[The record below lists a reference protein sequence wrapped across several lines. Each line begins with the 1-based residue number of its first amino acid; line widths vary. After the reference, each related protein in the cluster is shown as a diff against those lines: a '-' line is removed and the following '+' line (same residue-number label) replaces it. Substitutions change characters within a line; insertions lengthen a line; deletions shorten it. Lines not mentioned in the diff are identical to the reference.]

1 MTNDEIFERIA
12 RIDPVPNDNP
22 LDPAASSRARE
33 LKGLIMSNEPQESVS
48 IPKPRRIGRWLTAG
62 AVAVGAVAVVV
73 AVTRAG
79 SDDDVQ
85 PIVFSSAQ
93 STLSSRTAG
102 AAEAAADAAMPNSKM
117 AGLAPYAVEYE
128 VEGDLPALDDKAQA
142 WKAKGEPTKKQ
153 MNAIVKALGVEGDLV
168 ERKKDEGGGFV
179 AGPIDGSAPSVSFGD
194 AEFDP
199 YLNWYYSAAWA
210 ASSRSSEPAVAPD
223 TATSD
228 TATSDTAT
236 SDTAKSDE
244 VVEVP
249 QEMKKPENLPTK
261 DEARERAKSIMK
273 DAGIDVRDDDIEVYA
288 DDWSVSVTAWT
299 RVGDVRAPMSWT
311 FGFGENGA
319 VTWAGGNLLAFEKG
333 PKFPRVGALAGVERL
348 GDPKYSGWY
357 GYGPVAKGVTEPA
370 FAEDSVA
377 IAPSPAGDATTTD
390 SVAPT
395 VQTIVITGVKE
406 SLTPIIDA
414 DNVMWLVPSYEYT
427 VKDGYTISALA
438 ITEEFIEQATPTP
451 DTASD
456 ITTGGGSSG
465 SGSSEGSEGSGE
477 TLPAVDVPALSQDEA
492 VTLVGLTEDEAMK
505 VAESKGW
512 ITRVSSRD
520 GEDFQ
525 LTMDYVTNRVNL
537 AIVDGK
543 VTGVSVG

>member
-1 MTNDEIFERIA
+1 MTHDEIFERIA
-12 RIDPVPNDNP
+12 RIDPVPTDTS
-22 LDPAASSRARE
+22 LDPVTSSRARE
-33 LKGLIMSNEPQESVS
+33 LKGLIMSSEPQERAVVAK
-48 IPKPRRIGRWLTAG
+48 PKRIGRLIAAG
-62 AVAVGAVAVVV
+62 ALAVGAVAVVV
-73 AVTRAG
+73 AVTRGG
-79 SDDDVQ
+79 SGDDAE
-85 PIVFSSAQ
+85 PIVFSAAQ

-102 AAEAAADAAMPNSKM
+102 AAESTADAAMPNNKM
-117 AGLAPYAVEYE
+117 AAVVPYEVEYE
-128 VEGDLPALDDKAQA
+128 VEGDLPALDDKAQS
-142 WKAKGEPTKKQ
+142 WKSKGAPSKKQ

-168 ERKKDEGGGFV
+168 ARKKDEGGGFV

-210 ASSRSSEPAVAPD
+210 TSSRSSEPAVAPD

-228 TATSDTAT
+228 SAT
-236 SDTAKSDE
+236 SDE

-249 QEMKKPENLPTK
+249 EEMKKPENLPSK
-261 DEARERAKSIMK
+261 DEARDRAKSIMS
-273 DAGIDVRDDDIEVYA
+273 DAGVDVRDDDIEVYA
-288 DDWSVSVTAWT
+288 DEWSVSVTAWT
-299 RVGDVRAPMSWT
+299 RVGDIRAPMSWT
-311 FGFGENGA
+311 FGFGDEGA
-319 VTWAGGNLLAFEKG
+319 ITWAGGNLLSFEKG

-370 FAEDSVA
+370 FAEDSAAV
-377 IAPSPAGDATTTD
+377 APSPAGDATTTD
-390 SVAPT
+390 SVVPT
-395 VQTIVITGVKE
+395 VQTVVITEVKE

-438 ITEEFIEQATPTP
+438 ITDEFIEQATPTP
-451 DTASD
+451 DTAA
-456 ITTGGGSSG
+456 GGGTSGSSG
-465 SGSSEGSEGSGE
+465 SSGVSEGSEGSAGSGE
-477 TLPAVDVPALSQDEA
+477 TLPAVDVPALSQEEA
-492 VTLVGLTEDEAMK
+492 VKLVGLTEDEAVK
-505 VAESKGW
+505 VAESNGW

>member
-1 MTNDEIFERIA
+1 
-12 RIDPVPNDNP
+12 
-22 LDPAASSRARE
+22 
-33 LKGLIMSNEPQESVS
+33 
-48 IPKPRRIGRWLTAG
+48 
-62 AVAVGAVAVVV
+62 
-73 AVTRAG
+73 
-79 SDDDVQ
+79 
-85 PIVFSSAQ
+85 
-93 STLSSRTAG
+93 
-102 AAEAAADAAMPNSKM
+102 
-117 AGLAPYAVEYE
+117 
-128 VEGDLPALDDKAQA
+128 
-142 WKAKGEPTKKQ
+142 
-153 MNAIVKALGVEGDLV
+153 
-168 ERKKDEGGGFV
+168 
-179 AGPIDGSAPSVSFGD
+179 
-194 AEFDP
+194 
-199 YLNWYYSAAWA
+199 
-210 ASSRSSEPAVAPD
+210 
-223 TATSD
+223 
-228 TATSDTAT
+228 
-236 SDTAKSDE
+236 
-244 VVEVP
+244 
-249 QEMKKPENLPTK
+249 MKKPENLPTK

-273 DAGIDVRDDDIEVYA
+273 DAGVDVRDDDIEVYA

>member
-1 MTNDEIFERIA
+1 MKIFSRFT
-12 RIDPVPNDNP
+12 
-22 LDPAASSRARE
+22 LLTAASA
-33 LKGLIMSNEPQESVS
+33 LAL
-48 IPKPRRIGRWLTAG
+48 A
-62 AVAVGAVAVVV
+62 AC
-73 AVTRAG
+73 G
-79 SDDDVQ
+79 SSEEAAE

-236 SDTAKSDE
+236 SDTPKSDE
-244 VVEVP
+244 VVEGP

-261 DEARERAKSIMK
+261 DEARERAKSIME
-273 DAGIDVRDDDIEVYA
+273 DAGVDVRDDDIDVYA